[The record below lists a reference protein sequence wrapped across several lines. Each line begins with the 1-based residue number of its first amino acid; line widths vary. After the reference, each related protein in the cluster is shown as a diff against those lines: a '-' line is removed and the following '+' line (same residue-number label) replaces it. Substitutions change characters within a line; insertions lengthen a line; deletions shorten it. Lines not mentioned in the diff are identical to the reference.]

1 MPNPFLLSLFL
12 AAVAVVA
19 SAYIRFEQW
28 MPLQHYMF
36 RHYLWANAMNGL
48 DVQQSNYRLLS
59 EVAPGNKL
67 LWPTDRDLMPGQ
79 THTADGK
86 VIPFLMT
93 DEAFRRGIRL
103 RLLDPAKWSNR
114 VMEKELRQRY
124 YQDQTL
130 GDMIAPS
137 LWWGLATLL
146 VGLCTT
152 IRISLRQARERREG
166 RRLKGP
172 ELVTTAQFN
181 RRMKSDGIGFFNRIR
196 RTFGEWLLARNGH
209 MLRIP
214 RNRENHHF
222 LIMGDTGTGKSRLQ
236 EPMLEQIEER
246 GECAI
251 VHDPAL
257 EYTPAF
263 FDQSRGDIVLNPLD
277 IRMPYWSP
285 ADEVQH
291 EAEALTVA
299 TSLFP
304 DSQRENPF
312 FVEGPRKIFAYL
324 LTLKPTP
331 EELVWWL
338 CHEQELDRRLKGTEL
353 AALIY
358 PGASSQRAGILASL
372 NMVAD
377 SMKLLPKRGDTER
390 RWSVVEWVKQRQGWI
405 FLTSTPEV
413 RKRLLPLT
421 SLWLDLL
428 VLRLMNPAQSGVRPV
443 WFMLDEL
450 ASLQKLPQ
458 LHTALTENRKSN
470 NPVVLGFQGRSQLEA
485 RYGMDAETM
494 LAQPATKIFLRTDES
509 RAANWIS
516 ETIGEVE
523 LEFEQ
528 ETVTE
533 GERRSHSTHR
543 YTETKKLILA
553 SEISGLEDLHGYLK
567 HGNLVTKLHMPYSK
581 REPRAQ
587 GFIPRTASSP
597 GIVEPMLPKPNPP
610 AGPAS
615 QEIAPAE
622 TTQQQEQ
629 HEPMLDAQ

>member
-1 MPNPFLLSLFL
+1 L
-12 AAVAVVA
+12 A
-19 SAYIRFEQW
+19 SAYIRFQQW
-28 MPLQHYMF
+28 TPLQHYMF
-36 RHYLWANAMNGL
+36 HHYLWANAMNGL
-48 DVQQSNYRLLS
+48 DVQQSNYRFVF
-59 EVAPGNKL
+59 EFAPDKKL
-67 LWPTDRDLMPGQ
+67 YWLNERDLEPGQ
-79 THTADGK
+79 VRMKDGK
-86 VIPFLMT
+86 VLPFTLT
-93 DEAFRRGIRL
+93 EEAYRQGL
-103 RLLDPAKWSNR
+103 RFDPLEPAKWNNR
-114 VMEKELRQRY
+114 DVEQELRRQY
-124 YQDQTL
+124 HHGQTL

-137 LWWGLATLL
+137 LWWGLTTLL
-146 VGLCTT
+146 VSLCTT
-152 IRISLRQARERREG
+152 IPISLRQARERREG

-181 RRMKSDGIGFFNRIR
+181 RRMKSDGIGFPNRIR
-196 RTFGEWLLARNGH
+196 RTFVEWLLARLGH
-209 MLRIP
+209 ILRIP

-222 LIMGDTGTGKSRLQ
+222 LIMGDTGTGKGQLQ
-236 EPMLEQIEER
+236 GAILEQVEER
-246 GECAI
+246 GEGAI
-251 VHDPAL
+251 VYDPAL
-257 EYTPAF
+257 EYASAF

-277 IRMPYWSP
+277 LRMPYWSP

-291 EAEALTVA
+291 DAEALTVA

-304 DSQRENPF
+304 DTQLGNPF
-312 FVEGPRKIFAYL
+312 FVEGPRKIFAHL

-353 AALIY
+353 AALIH
-358 PGASSQRAGILASL
+358 PGASAQRAGILASL

-390 RWSVVEWVKQRQGWI
+390 RWSAAEWVKQRQGWI

-413 RKRLLPLT
+413 RQRLLPLT

-428 VLRLMNPAQSGVRPV
+428 VLRLMNQARPGVRPV
-443 WFMLDEL
+443 WFILDEL

-470 NPVVLGFQGRSQLEA
+470 NPVVIGFQGRSQLEK
-485 RYGMDAETM
+485 RYGLDAETM
-494 LAQPATKIFLRTDES
+494 LAQPATKIFLRTDEA

-543 YTETKKLILA
+543 YTQTKKLILA

-567 HGNLVTKLHMPYSK
+567 HGNLIVKLHMPHQT

-587 GFIPRTASSP
+587 GFIPRPASSP
-597 GIVEPMLPKPNPP
+597 GTVETMPPKTNPP
-610 AGPAS
+610 AGPAF
-615 QEIAPAE
+615 QEMAPAE
-622 TTQQQEQ
+622 IVQPPEQQA
-629 HEPMLDAQ
+629 PMLDAQ

>member
-1 MPNPFLLSLFL
+1 MSRNHNRSGWHRMPNPFLLSFFL
-12 AAVAVVA
+12 AAAAIVA

-28 MPLQHYMF
+28 TPLQHYMF

-48 DVQQSNYRLLS
+48 NVQQSNYRFVFEL
-59 EVAPGNKL
+59 APDKKL
-67 LWPTDRDLMPGQ
+67 LWLGEQDLAPAQ
-79 THTADGK
+79 THLPDGK
-86 VIPFLMT
+86 ILPFGLT
-93 DEAFRRGIRL
+93 EEAFRRGL
-103 RLLDPAKWSNR
+103 RFRPLGAKWSNR
-114 VMEKELRQRY
+114 TVEQELRQRY
-124 YQDQTL
+124 YQGQTL

-146 VGLCTT
+146 ACLSTT
-152 IRISLRQARERREG
+152 IPISLRQARERREG

-181 RRMKSDGIGFFNRIR
+181 RRMKSDGIGFPTRIR
-196 RTFGEWLLARNGH
+196 RTFGEWLLGRNGH

-222 LIMGDTGTGKSRLQ
+222 LIIGDTGTGKGRLQ
-236 EPMLEQIEER
+236 EPMLEQVEVR

-251 VHDPAL
+251 VYDPAL

-277 IRMPYWSP
+277 LRMPYWSP

-304 DSQRENPF
+304 DTQRENPF

-390 RWSVVEWVKQRQGWI
+390 RWSAVEWAKQRQGWI

-428 VLRLMNPAQSGVRPV
+428 ILRLMNQARPGVQPV

-470 NPVVLGFQGRSQLEA
+470 NPVVIGFQGRSQLDNDVTA
-485 RYGMDAETM
+485 KSACRLIRS
-494 LAQPATKIFLRTDES
+494 LADS
-509 RAANWIS
+509 
-516 ETIGEVE
+516 G
-523 LEFEQ
+523 
-528 ETVTE
+528 
-533 GERRSHSTHR
+533 GHSLLNYR
-543 YTETKKLILA
+543 PSWLC
-553 SEISGLEDLHGYLK
+553 
-567 HGNLVTKLHMPYSK
+567 
-581 REPRAQ
+581 Q
-587 GFIPRTASSP
+587 
-597 GIVEPMLPKPNPP
+597 
-610 AGPAS
+610 
-615 QEIAPAE
+615 
-622 TTQQQEQ
+622 
-629 HEPMLDAQ
+629 